1 MSTRERPY
9 HQIGNQIL
17 AAISPDEYERL
28 SPHFEQVELP
38 HGQVLIASE
47 EPIQFVYFP
56 DGALISQVTQLSDGS
71 TVEAAVAGRE
81 GIAGLPVIWGADSTP
96 MQSVVQIPGTA
107 IKVRTQVIRDAFAR
121 GGALQFRIL
130 RYAHTL
136 FIAVSQNA
144 ACNAQ
149 HRIEARLARWLLTS
163 SDAVECDEMPLTQEF
178 IATMMG
184 VRRAGVACASLI
196 LREQGLVNYKGG
208 NIRII
213 NRVGLET
220 IACECYRVIKEQ
232 LNLLTNNGD
241 RQVPLTLKR
250 TDSDKGA
257 NDV

>member
-9 HQIGNQIL
+9 NQSGNQIL
-17 AAISPDEYERL
+17 AALSPDEYERL

-47 EPIQFVYFP
+47 EPIQYVYFP
-56 DGALISQVTQLSDGS
+56 NGALISQVMQLSDGA

-81 GIAGLPVIWGADSTP
+81 GMAGLPVVLGADSTP

-107 IKVRTQVIRDAFAR
+107 IRVKAKVIREAFAR
-121 GGALQFRIL
+121 GGALQSRIL
-130 RYAHTL
+130 RYTHAL
-136 FIAVSQNA
+136 VIAVSQTA

-163 SDAVECDEMPLTQEF
+163 SDAVEADKLPLTQEF

-184 VRRAGVACASLI
+184 VRRSGVTCAALV
-196 LREQGLVNYKGG
+196 LREEGLIHYNRGHIQVL
-208 NIRII
+208 
-213 NRVGLET
+213 NRVGLEAV
-220 IACECYRVIKEQ
+220 ACECYRVIKEQ
-232 LNLLTNNGD
+232 LDLLTNDGNLGTAVSF
-241 RQVPLTLKR
+241 RG
-250 TDSDKGA
+250 TDSDKGV